1 MTVFMSHLALVRGP
15 RQQQELQ
22 VHDAVVLNDVGEL
35 TVNNEFLKQKSN
47 CEMSKLCYISGYN
60 FKLLA
65 LKPTEPGSTV
75 GRSNVAALEINERRG
90 SW

>member
-1 MTVFMSHLALVRGP
+1 MVRHLGRIS
-15 RQQQELQ
+15 QQ
-22 VHDAVVLNDVGEL
+22 L
-35 TVNNEFLKQKSN
+35 TVSNAFLKQKSN
-47 CEMSKLCYISGYN
+47 CEMSKLCYISGNN